1 MTINNLKQF
10 LDITNVSRCTNKKV
24 IDNYILFYNIVNDD
38 LIADIY
44 QVCGI

>member
-1 MTINNLKQF
+1 MIIKNLKQF
-10 LDITNVSRCTNKKV
+10 LDITNVSRCTNKSV
-24 IDNYILFYNIVNDD
+24 IDNYISYYNIVNDD